1 MLHVLRQLASR
12 QSIHCGPDQGRGV
25 VRRGGCSSGGG
36 LTGFAGVAWISM
48 GRLSRSSPKSL
59 SLSFS
64 FFSFTNA
71 FASCS
76 SIGGRTSVVS
86 CRCRVFCRSRRHLWY
101 CAVCVAVH
109 CVCAIFA
116 GLPSSPL
123 FASLSFRGSNARSSN
138 SHGRTHCH
146 RMTLLDVVARHQQY

>member
-1 MLHVLRQLASR
+1 MRANDALLHVLRQLASR

-86 CRCRVFCRSRRHLWY
+86 CRCRVFF
-101 CAVCVAVH
+101 VAVAVICGIVLFVSLCIA
-109 CVCAIFA
+109 CVLFLQGCHRRPY
-116 GLPSSPL
+116 LPL
-123 FASLSFRGSNARSSN
+123 FFSW
-138 SHGRTHCH
+138 
-146 RMTLLDVVARHQQY
+146 QQCSQ

>member
-1 MLHVLRQLASR
+1 MRANDALLHVLRQLASR

-48 GRLSRSSPKSL
+48 GRLSRSSPKSS

-64 FFSFTNA
+64 LFSFTNV

-76 SIGGRTSVVS
+76 SIGGRTSVES
-86 CRCRVFCRSRRHLWY
+86 CRCRDCLSQSPSFVVLCSWCRCALRAGYFCTVAI
-101 CAVCVAVH
+101 AVL
-109 CVCAIFA
+109 I
-116 GLPSSPL
+116 SL
-123 FASLSFRGSNARSSN
+123 FVLSW
-138 SHGRTHCH
+138 
-146 RMTLLDVVARHQQY
+146 QQWSQ